1 MLETKGSMAAANSV
15 ASIAMLLACVAFVA
29 PACAQE
35 PTQPNL
41 LLELSRPA
49 QPVPIDSSMRD
60 DIRDRPAPPRAD
72 PLREPFRV
80 YVGGG
85 DPRCF
90 PGEDGLGP
98 VPIGRGT
105 RRRPH

>member
-1 MLETKGSMAAANSV
+1 MTAANSV
-15 ASIAMLLACVAFVA
+15 ASVAMLLACVALGA
-29 PACAQE
+29 PAGAQE

-49 QPVPIDSSMRD
+49 QPVAVDSMMRD

-80 YVGGG
+80 YVGVG
-85 DPRCF
+85 DPRCV

-98 VPIGRGT
+98 EPMGRGT
-105 RRRPH
+105 RRRSH